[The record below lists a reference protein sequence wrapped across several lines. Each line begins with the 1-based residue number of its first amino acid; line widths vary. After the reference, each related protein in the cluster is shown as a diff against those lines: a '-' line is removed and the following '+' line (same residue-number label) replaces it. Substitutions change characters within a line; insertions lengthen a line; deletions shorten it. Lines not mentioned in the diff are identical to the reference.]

1 MNTDESPSNGAALSL
16 YFPLLSLEAAGF
28 TLSLHSQMSGG
39 GACCQGGRTETEKR
53 RESTQ
58 KRESEERGGA
68 SE

>member
-39 GACCQGGRTETEKR
+39 GAVV
-53 RESTQ
+53 
-58 KRESEERGGA
+58 RGGGL
-68 SE
+68 SQKKGG